1 MVRRQLKIGITCYP
15 TYGGSGVLATEL
27 GVALAKKGHEVHFIT
42 SSLPYRL
49 SKGFQENMFFHPVEM
64 MEYPLF
70 GQSPY
75 AVVLSAKMAEVFQQ
89 EGLDLLHVHY
99 AIPHAT
105 SAILARDMVAPKKMP
120 VVTTLHGTD
129 ITLVGK
135 DPSFSEI
142 TRYSINKSDA
152 VTAVSDYL
160 TDLTHEQFDLTQDIQ
175 RIYNFVDTKIFDIQ
189 GDKRPCPQE
198 AFGFH
203 GETVFIHMSNFREV
217 KRPLDVVEIFK
228 QVHEA
233 RPDTRLL
240 MVGDGPLYNAC
251 RMKVKEYALQE
262 AVKFLGKQED
272 VVSILQMSD
281 VMLFPSQVESFGLAP
296 LEAMACGIPVVAS
309 NSGGVPEVV
318 EHGQCGFLAD
328 VGDVDTMAKYSIQL
342 VEDCQLRSQMG
353 QAGRAR
359 AEEFFSPS
367 QIVSEYEDL
376 YYGLL

>member
-1 MVRRQLKIGITCYP
+1 MVQKKLKIGITCYP

-27 GVALAKKGHEVHFIT
+27 GVALARKGHQVHFIT

-49 SKGFQENMFFHPVEM
+49 SKGFQENLFFHPVEM
-64 MEYPLF
+64 LDYPLF

-89 EGLDLLHVHY
+89 ENLDLLHVHY

-129 ITLVGK
+129 ITLVGR

-152 VTAVSDYL
+152 VTSVSDYL
-160 TDLTHEQFDLTQDIQ
+160 TQLTHEQFDLTQNVQ
-175 RIYNFVDTKIFDIQ
+175 RIYNFVDTSIFEAQDE
-189 GDKRPCPQE
+189 KRPCPQ
-198 AFGFH
+198 ATFGFH
-203 GETVFIHMSNFREV
+203 GETVFVHVSNFREV
-217 KRPLDVVEIFK
+217 KRPLDVVEIFNK
-228 QVHEA
+228 VYQKNSK
-233 RPDTRLL
+233 TRLL

-251 RMKVKEYALQE
+251 RLKVREYGIDS

-272 VVSILQMSD
+272 VVSILQMAD

-318 EHGQCGFLAD
+318 IHGECGFLAD
-328 VGDVDTMAKYSIQL
+328 VGDVDSMADYSLRL
-342 VEDCQLRSQMG
+342 VEDCDLRHKMG
-353 QAGRAR
+353 QNGRVR
-359 AEEFFSPS
+359 AEKFFSPE
-367 QIVSEYEDL
+367 QIVKEYEDL
-376 YYGLL
+376 YYSLL